1 MIVHTG
7 EYNMINRLELAY
19 AVYHLNMF
27 KARSRVAQGEYSDAA
42 IYFDRAHTALQVIQ
56 SV

>member
-1 MIVHTG
+1 ML
-7 EYNMINRLELAY
+7 ERLKLAY

-27 KARSRVAQGEYSDAA
+27 KATSRVAQGEYDDAA
-42 IYFDRAHTALQVIQ
+42 VYFDRAYTALQVIQ